1 MVVITYVL
9 DGPRTVYACATI
21 TYADLG
27 TGSAITVPN
36 TQVSGYVNNA
46 HPYHHERGHLIG
58 KQLGGDG
65 TDSRNFVGLSDGT
78 NAPMMADIE
87 GHVRDILTAA
97 GPGSSVFIEVTVDY
111 TNTDYNGPVAAP
123 FLANSALAVHGTMVG
138 AVHYHVYATK
148 GGALLYETHYA
159 NGVVKNHAVLG
170 CC

>member
-27 TGSAITVPN
+27 TGSAITVPAP
-36 TQVSGYVNNA
+36 QVSGYVANA

-87 GHVRDILTAA
+87 GHVRDILQNA
-97 GPGSSVFIEVTVDY
+97 GPGSSVFVEVTVDY
-111 TNTDYNGPVAAP
+111 TPTDYNGPAAAP
-123 FLANSALAVHGTMVG
+123 FLANSAQVTHGTMVG
-138 AVHYHVYATK
+138 AVEYHVYATQ
-148 GGALLYETHYA
+148 GGALLYTQRYP
-159 NGVVKNHAVLG
+159 NGMVKNHAQLG